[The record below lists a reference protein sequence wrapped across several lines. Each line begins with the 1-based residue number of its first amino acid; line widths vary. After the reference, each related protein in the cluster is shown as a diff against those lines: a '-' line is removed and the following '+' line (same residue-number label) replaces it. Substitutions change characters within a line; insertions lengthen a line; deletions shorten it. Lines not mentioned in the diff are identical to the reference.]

1 MTIHRL
7 LIANRGEIAVRII
20 RAAQELGLATVQVYS
35 KADKEQLAVR
45 LADESIEIGPAQASK
60 SYLSRDAILA
70 AAKATGADAIHPGYG
85 FLAENAEFAAAVE
98 AAGLVFV
105 GPTAQSIRLMGDKVA
120 AREVAAAAGVPTV
133 PGSRGRLESPEAAF
147 ALVKT
152 TGFPVMIKAAAG
164 GGGRGIRIARS
175 ATEFHHLM
183 PQAQA
188 EALAAFGDGGLYVEK
203 LIEGARH
210 IEVQVLGDGHDVI
223 HCFERECSLQRRRQ
237 KVWEEAPSPSLTSAI
252 REKLCSSAVAL
263 AKAVHY
269 RGAGT
274 IEYLYDDRGHE
285 YYFLEMNARIQ
296 VEHPVTEMVTGID
309 LVREMIRI
317 AGGEPLRIRQDQVR
331 IHGHAIEVRINAEN
345 PAKGFAPNPGTVTA
359 LNVPGGNGVRFD
371 SMLYPGYTVPPF
383 YDSLL
388 GKLIVHDENRASAI
402 QRLDRALGELNVEG
416 LATTKPLHQALAR
429 DPDVQAGRFHTAWLE
444 PWLASH
450 AANLAAAEAVPA
462 AHITPK
468 TARESAPPATGGHS
482 PMQTRFS
489 FGGDEHIFAEVDEA
503 MSLEAFFK
511 SLFITNA
518 VRDAK
523 IKGVTEICPANA
535 SYQVKFDPD
544 LIKPDDMLAE
554 LKRLDSATEKS
565 EPVITTRIIEIPVLY
580 NDPWTHET
588 LMRFRERH
596 QDPNSSDIEY
606 AARINGLDG
615 IDGFIKAHSSA
626 PWFVSMVG
634 FVAGLPFLYQ
644 MVERKRQIQAPKY
657 LRPRTDTPKLT
668 VGHGGCFGC
677 IYSVRG
683 AGGYQMFGITPMPI
697 YDPDQNISYLRD
709 FMCLFKPGDIVKWK
723 PIDRPAYD
731 AAVADVEAGRF
742 SPIIRKVSFSL
753 TEFNRDIDGYNRKL
767 EGVLHGH

>member
-1 MTIHRL
+1 MTIRKL

-20 RAAQELGLATVQVYS
+20 RAARELGLATVQVYS
-35 KADKEQLAVR
+35 TADKEQLAVR
-45 LADESIEIGPAQASK
+45 LADESVEIGPAQASK
-60 SYLSRDAILA
+60 SYLNRDAILA
-70 AAKATGADAIHPGYG
+70 AAKAAAADAIHPGYG

-98 AAGLVFV
+98 AAGLTFV

-120 AREVAAAAGVPTV
+120 AREAAAAAGVPTV
-133 PGSRGRLESPEAAF
+133 PGSNGRLESSEAAF
-147 ALVKT
+147 ALAT
-152 TGFPVMIKAAAG
+152 TIGFPVMIKAAAG
-164 GGGRGIRIARS
+164 GGGRGIRVARS
-175 ATEFHHLM
+175 PAEFHHLM
-183 PQAQA
+183 PQAQT

-203 LIEGARH
+203 LVEGARH

-263 AKAVHY
+263 AKAVNY

-274 IEYLYDDRGHE
+274 IEYLYDDRSNE
-285 YYFLEMNARIQ
+285 FYFLEMNTRIQ

-317 AGGEPLRIRQDQVR
+317 AGGERLRIRQDQVR
-331 IHGHAIEVRINAEN
+331 IHGHAIEVRINAED
-345 PAKGFAPNPGTVTA
+345 PAKGFAPNPGIVTT

-402 QRLDRALGELNVEG
+402 RRLDRALGELNVEG
-416 LATTKPLHQALAR
+416 LATTKSLHQVLAR

-450 AANLAAAEAVPA
+450 AADLAAAKAAPA
-462 AHITPK
+462 AQITPK
-468 TARESAPPATGGHS
+468 AATESAPPATGGYS

-554 LKRLDSATEKS
+554 LKRLDSATDKS

-606 AARINGLDG
+606 AARINNLDG

-697 YDPDQNISYLRD
+697 YDPNQTISYLRE

-723 PIDRPAYD
+723 PIERDAYD

-742 SPIIRKVSFSL
+742 APIIRKVSFSL